1 MSEKK
6 GVGNIPKERSV
17 QNKFRYFLE
26 KNMSAISSTRSAVM
40 QGQGSIPC
48 AKVEQSVTPR
58 FVVPFRV

>member
-1 MSEKK
+1 MNDEK
-6 GVGNIPKERSV
+6 GFGNIPKERSV

-26 KNMSAISSTRSAVM
+26 KNMSAISTTGSAVM